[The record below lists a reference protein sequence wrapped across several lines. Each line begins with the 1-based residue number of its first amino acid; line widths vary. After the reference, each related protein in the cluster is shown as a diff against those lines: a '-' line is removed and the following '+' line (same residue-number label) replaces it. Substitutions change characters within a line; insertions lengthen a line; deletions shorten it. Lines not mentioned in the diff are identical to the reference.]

1 MAPPTTNPMTAASA
15 SATKRRYSGRTRLA
29 LFATG
34 LVLLL
39 WAGLW
44 AASLMSDSARIPSE
58 LAAAQQESGVM
69 VCSDGTIVRSNGSL
83 VERIFGVGTF
93 RCNNWR
99 MRSRQVDPA
108 TGHTD
113 WPSSPKR

>member
-1 MAPPTTNPMTAASA
+1 MTTAQASL
-15 SATKRRYSGRTRLA
+15 TKRPRHSGRRLA
-29 LFATG
+29 LFAVC
-34 LVLLL
+34 LLLLL
-39 WAGLW
+39 WAALW
-44 AASLMSDSARIPSE
+44 AASLMSDSGRIPSE

-69 VCSDGTIVRSNGSL
+69 VCADGTIVRSNGSL

-93 RCNNWR
+93 RCNAWR
-99 MRSRQVDPA
+99 MRAKQVDPA

>member
-1 MAPPTTNPMTAASA
+1 MALASA
-15 SATKRRYSGRTRLA
+15 STTTRRRYSGKARLA
-29 LFATG
+29 LFAAV
-34 LVLLL
+34 LVVLL

-44 AASLMSDSARIPSE
+44 CASLVSDSGRIPSE

>member
-1 MAPPTTNPMTAASA
+1 MALASA
-15 SATKRRYSGRTRLA
+15 STTTNRRYSGKTRLA
-29 LFATG
+29 LFAAL

-39 WAGLW
+39 WAALW
-44 AASLMSDSARIPSE
+44 GASLMSDSGRIPSE

-69 VCSDGTIVRSNGSL
+69 VCSDGSIVRSNGSL
-83 VERIFGVGTF
+83 VERIFGIGTF
-93 RCNNWR
+93 RCDNWR